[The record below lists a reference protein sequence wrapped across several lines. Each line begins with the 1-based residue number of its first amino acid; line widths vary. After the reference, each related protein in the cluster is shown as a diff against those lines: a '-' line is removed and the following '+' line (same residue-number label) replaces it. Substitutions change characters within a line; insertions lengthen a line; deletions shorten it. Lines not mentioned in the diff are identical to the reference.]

1 MSRIGIMG
9 GTFDPIH
16 LGHLAIAEAAREQLE
31 LARLLFLPAG
41 QPPHKPGA
49 VVASP
54 EDRVAMVELAIVGN
68 PAFHLSR
75 IDVDRPGPSY
85 TLDSVGLI
93 GQAELEAGRI
103 PDLVLI
109 MSAETL
115 AELPTWHEPERL
127 LDASRVAVAPREGH
141 PRPQRAWI
149 ERAFPGRSE
158 RIVILD
164 GPQLGIS
171 STDLR
176 ARIRDGRSIRYLV
189 PDAVG
194 AYIADHGLY
203 R

>member
-1 MSRIGIMG
+1 MG
-9 GTFDPIH
+9 GTFDPVHI
-16 LGHLAIAEAAREQLE
+16 GHLAVAEAAREQLD
-31 LARLLFLPAG
+31 LARILFLPAG
-41 QPPHKPGA
+41 DPPHKPGA

-54 EDRVAMVELAIVGN
+54 ADRVAMVELAIAGN
-68 PAFHLSR
+68 PAFELSR
-75 IDVDRPGPSY
+75 LDVDRPGPSY

-127 LDASRVAVAPREGH
+127 LEASRVAVAPREGH
-141 PRPQRAWI
+141 APPERAWI
-149 ERAFPGRSE
+149 ERAFPGRSD
-158 RIVILD
+158 RILVLD
-164 GPQLGIS
+164 GPRLGIS

-176 ARIRDGRSIRYLV
+176 ARLRTGRSIRYLV
-189 PDAVG
+189 PDAVER
-194 AYIADHGLY
+194 YIADHGLY